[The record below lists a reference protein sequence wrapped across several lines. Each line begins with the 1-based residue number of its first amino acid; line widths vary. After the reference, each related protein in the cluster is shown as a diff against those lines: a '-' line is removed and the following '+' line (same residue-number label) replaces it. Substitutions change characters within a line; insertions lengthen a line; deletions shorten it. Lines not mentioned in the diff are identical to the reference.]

1 MRHNLY
7 SAFARRFADYATKPA
22 LRSGDGQIYTFADL
36 ERESGRYA
44 ALLAALG
51 LERGDRVC
59 VQVEKSAPAVFL
71 YLGCLRAGVI
81 YVPLNPAYQRNEIEH
96 FLADAEPRLMV
107 CRPQNREWI
116 APLAS
121 AAHVEHLFELADDGT
136 GELAKRAESSA
147 PTQGVAAVEPDDIAA
162 ILYTSGT
169 TGRSKGAMLSHRN
182 LLANTEV
189 LHRSWEWRSEDV
201 LLHVLP
207 IFHVHGLFVALHGA
221 LYSGSTM
228 LFETK
233 FDPARTIAQLKDAT
247 VFMGVPTHYTR
258 LLSENSLDKSACA
271 NVRLF
276 VSGSAPLLPATF
288 DEFRERTGHT
298 ILERYGMTE
307 TNMLASNPYRG
318 ARVAGTVGPPLPGV
332 EIRIVDDRDAP
343 VDPEVIGHVQVRGPN
358 VFKGYWR
365 RADKNREEFTADGY
379 FRTGDL
385 GQFSATGYLS
395 IVGRH
400 KDLIITGGL
409 NVYPKEIEEALD
421 ALAGVRESAVI
432 GVPDADFGE
441 AVTAVVIRSDPHIT
455 AESLLAELKTRLA
468 NFKVPKRVYF
478 VDELPRNAM
487 GKVQKKELRARFA
500 VRNAEGRN

>member
-1 MRHNLY
+1 
-7 SAFARRFADYATKPA
+7 
-22 LRSGDGQIYTFADL
+22 
-36 ERESGRYA
+36 
-44 ALLAALG
+44 
-51 LERGDRVC
+51 
-59 VQVEKSAPAVFL
+59 
-71 YLGCLRAGVI
+71 
-81 YVPLNPAYQRNEIEH
+81 VPLNPAYQRSEIEH
-96 FLADAEPRLMV
+96 FLSDAQPRLMV
-107 CRPQNREWI
+107 CRPQNREWL

-121 AAHVEHLFELADDGT
+121 AANVAHLLGLADDGT
-136 GELAKRAESSA
+136 GEIAKRASVSA
-147 PTQGVAAVEPDDIAA
+147 STQDVADVEADDIAA

-182 LLANTEV
+182 LLANTDV

-233 FDPARTIAQLKDAT
+233 FDPARAIAQLKDVT

-258 LLSENSLDKSACA
+258 LLFENGLDRRACT
-271 NVRLF
+271 NMRLF

-288 DEFRERTGHT
+288 EEFRERTGYT

-307 TNMLASNPYRG
+307 TNMLASNPYHG

-332 EIRIVDDRDAP
+332 EIRVVDDHDAP
-343 VDPEVIGHVQVRGPN
+343 VDAETIGHVQVRGPN

-365 RADKNREEFTADGY
+365 RPDKNREEFTADGF

-385 GQFSATGYLS
+385 GQFNNAGYLS
-395 IVGRH
+395 VAGRH

-409 NVYPKEIEEALD
+409 NVYPKEIEEAID
-421 ALAGVRESAVI
+421 AFPGVRESAVI

-441 AVTAVVIRSDPHIT
+441 AVTAVVIRSDPRLS
-455 AESLLAELKTRLA
+455 ADALLAELKTRLA
-468 NFKVPKRVYF
+468 NFKVPKRVHF
-478 VDELPRNAM
+478 VDELPRNTM
-487 GKVQKKELRARFA
+487 GKVQKKALRERFA
-500 VRNAEGRN
+500 